1 MEHLIFCLCASVVI
15 SHIYVFCD
23 TSDFPAH
30 CFQCADLSRRLGASR
45 GREQVSVPCACPES
59 GTDFSG
65 RAVSEPP
72 WLPRCGRRGRQTGAR
87 RCLRC
92 ATGLAQEPRP
102 ATGEAGAERRG
113 SSADQGVVQRV
124 WPGGRGERGAGT
136 WCTVGVRVGAVAAAA
151 RVGCGTASGVAHGAV
166 SVSRTLEP
174 LCWARAASPPALKL
188 HLWPMFLGPG
198 VGNLHSSALQDSHFL
213 FPVALRIPGFL
224 F

>member
-1 MEHLIFCLCASVVI
+1 MAAAVWTEGPPDGGASV
-15 SHIYVFCD
+15 SAACNGAGAGAQA
-23 TSDFPAH
+23 SDRRSP
-30 CFQCADLSRRLGASR
+30 SREERQLCRPGCGAE
-45 GREQVSVPCACPES
+45 G
-59 GTDFSG
+59 
-65 RAVSEPP
+65 
-72 WLPRCGRRGRQTGAR
+72 LAR
-87 RCLRC
+87 R
-92 ATGLAQEPRP
+92 A
-102 ATGEAGAERRG
+102 
-113 SSADQGVVQRV
+113 
-124 WPGGRGERGAGT
+124 GERGAGT

-151 RVGCGTASGVAHGAV
+151 RVGRGTASGVAHGAV